1 MNTRPTQGQ
10 SFERV
15 AEQLKYGFAKLI
27 TAQNQVASGKR
38 IFKPSD
44 DPSGTSLVLALKKR
58 SGDINRWTAAADSGQ
73 PLVDEAASAINDG
86 VEAVSAARALVMQ
99 GMNGTYNASDRAS
112 IAEQVSSM
120 RDRLLTLAN
129 TQSNDVYIFGGS
141 RSNVPP
147 FQTKLVD
154 GKERVTYQGD
164 DHARSIQ
171 VGPNALVET
180 GIAGSQLFA
189 KNEGSGP
196 SFSGL
201 TGAASG
207 STADQGTGY
216 ETLDV
221 RHDATSGT
229 LGSGLALVSGGA
241 NDTFLADRN
250 VVVDSATGTVR
261 FGTGPTTLIPTVASG
276 GRADVRVVDEHGAE
290 IHLNFSGWDGTSST
304 STMHGAGSMSLDG
317 INYTA
322 IDFTSTNVEL
332 EHSSTNAILHVDT
345 RNIARAGAE
354 LVTFSGSANVFDT
367 LQGVIDD
374 LRNVDGL
381 DAGAVQQR
389 LGKRLAELDR
399 NRDNLTIGLAA
410 LGARSAQIA
419 DSKSRLQDLD
429 QEVQKLRSNVE
440 DVDIATAVLD
450 MNRTEQALQLAQQTG
465 VKLLQNT
472 LMNYLR

>member
-1 MNTRPTQGQ
+1 MNTRPTQGM

-15 AEQLKYGFAKLI
+15 TEQLKYGFAKLI
-27 TAQNQVASGKR
+27 QAQDQVASGKR

-58 SGDINRWTAAADSGQ
+58 SGDINRWTASAESGQ
-73 PLVDEAASAINDG
+73 PLVDEASSAINDG
-86 VEAVSAARALVMQ
+86 VEAVSSARALVMQ
-99 GMNGTYNASDRAS
+99 GLNGTYNAADRAS
-112 IAEQVSSM
+112 IAEQVSSL
-120 RDRLLTLAN
+120 RDRLLTLGN

-147 FQTKLVD
+147 FQSNLVD
-154 GKERVTYQGD
+154 GKQRVTYHGD

-180 GIAGSQLFA
+180 GLAGSQIFA
-189 KNEGSGP
+189 KNEGTGAT
-196 SFSGL
+196 FAGL

-207 STADQGTGY
+207 ATADQGTGF
-216 ETLDV
+216 ETLNV
-221 RHDATSGT
+221 RHDATTGT
-229 LGSGLALVSGGA
+229 LGSGLALVTSGSK
-241 NDTFLADRN
+241 DTFLADRN
-250 VVVDSATGTVR
+250 VVVDATAGTVR
-261 FGTGPTTLIPTVASG
+261 FGTGPVTLIPTVLSG
-276 GRADVRVVDEHGAE
+276 GRGDVRIQDEHGAE
-290 IHLNFSGWDGTSST
+290 IHLDFSGWDGTNFNGS
-304 STMHGAGSMSLDG
+304 MHGAGSMSLDG
-317 INYTA
+317 TNFTA

-332 EHSSTNAILHVDT
+332 EHSATNAILHVDT
-345 RNIARAGAE
+345 TMMTRAGAE

-374 LRNVDGL
+374 LRNTDGL
-381 DAGAVQQR
+381 DPAAVQQR
-389 LGKRLAELDR
+389 LTKRLAELDR

-410 LGARSAQIA
+410 LGARSAQIGDA
-419 DSKSRLQDLD
+419 KSRLQDLD

-472 LMNYLR
+472 LMNYMR